1 MRNPFY
7 RLIYSFAFLVH
18 VCFSQEE
25 SNDIT
30 SEEITEHIRYLS
42 SDRLKGRA
50 PGTPGS
56 KNAIR
61 YIEKQWKAAGVLPA
75 GNKGFQQ
82 TFEFTSGI
90 SLSGYKRLRINES
103 RKTFRVKKDFMP
115 LGFSAVGSF
124 SAPVVFAGYGFGVE
138 DSVSWND
145 YKLSDPYHFLLLQPF
160 FPRNEI

>member
-1 MRNPFY
+1 MRNPLN
-7 RLIYSFAFLVH
+7 RLLLIFLLISRF
-18 VCFSQEE
+18 CLPADKKT
-25 SNDIT
+25 DIT
-30 SEEITEHIRYLS
+30 ADEILDHIRYLS

-61 YIEKQWKAAGVLPA
+61 YIEKQWKAVGVLPA

-82 TFEFTSGI
+82 SFEFPSGI
-90 SLSGYKRLRINES
+90 SLSGYNRLKINET

-115 LGFSAVGSF
+115 LGFSEVGSF

-145 YKLSDPYHFLLLQPF
+145 YNNID
-160 FPRNEI
+160 EIGRASCRERV